1 MDSLIKN
8 SIIKDSKVSTI
19 SALEIFSPEKLI
31 KTLQEK
37 EDCTE
42 ELLEIVKTTPM
53 HQLKKL
59 SKIFLNVT
67 NFDIERIVELTVS
80 KTRLQRFNSTFLIF
94 SLIKTNYLN
103 AKMIDQVEA
112 LFESVYVPRFRD
124 IDPAIRA
131 MCVQFLCEWTC
142 NSSALRNTAYLK
154 YIGWALND
162 RNDSVRRK
170 SVRTVQLLAKF
181 SKEKEG
187 SAVIGFIEKYKERLL
202 EIATNDCNQNIQKE
216 CCKSVLSIYLKNNAL
231 FSLEEI
237 LAVLSNSDSCSETK
251 YQVLK
256 KICPEG
262 IWDLDALHRI
272 IAKSNAVIFK
282 NLKLS
287 DSDFSSFVLNIVE
300 FVRNRSTCC
309 NSGLLCF
316 LSILKVL
323 NFTADPLCFVDLLDA
338 VKDSAINTRLVVS
351 ALSSVSSY
359 SLFPTS
365 TFKILD
371 YLRKLALTNNYFIE
385 EFVLLL
391 KKIEDLYSLQVETII
406 LDLKPL
412 YPYPTIKYFDIS
424 DVVTPDSLQIVK
436 CYAALWMILKEE
448 YSWISSLDFDSPSL
462 LNQPPFAYLEIVDFA
477 IFFHSKMSTVFPHV
491 SPPVDPSTCAR
502 LLFEKLIFF
511 ISKNFYFDSE
521 ESCIRLFKLV
531 SIGYLTDFSK
541 VIFEYCPDE
550 DFLKQSISQVKD
562 IKPLVL
568 GYFEYLE
575 IQKPPKKLYSTEL
588 SRLLAS
594 KVSKTS
600 TDRYLLI
607 PMKKLLPSRDVLDS
621 VLIHFVPLLN
631 VNECIV
637 LENLAPKSKF
647 KAMLLRKCKS
657 AKDVEENVTFI

>member
-8 SIIKDSKVSTI
+8 SIIKDTRESVI
-19 SALEIFSPEKLI
+19 SALEIFSPEKLV

-37 EDCTE
+37 VDCTE
-42 ELLEIVKTTPM
+42 ELLEIIKTTQM

-80 KTRLQRFNSTFLIF
+80 KTRLHRFNSTFLIF
-94 SLIKTNYLN
+94 SLIKTSYLN
-103 AKMIDQVEA
+103 TKMIDQVEA

-131 MCVQFLCEWTC
+131 MCVQFLSEWTC

-170 SVRTVQLLAKF
+170 SVRTVQQLSKF

-187 SAVIGFIEKYKERLL
+187 GAVTSFIEKYKSRLL

-216 CCKSVLSIYLKNNAL
+216 CCKSILSIYLKNSKL

-237 LAVLSNSDSCSETK
+237 LTALSNNDSFSETK
-251 YQVLK
+251 SQVLK

-262 IWDLDALHRI
+262 IWDLEALHRI
-272 IAKSNAVIFK
+272 LIKSNPAIFR

-287 DSDFSSFVLNIVE
+287 DSDMPSFVLNIVE
-300 FVRNRSTCC
+300 FVRNHSTCC
-309 NSGLLCF
+309 NSGQLCF

-323 NFTADPLCFVDLLDA
+323 DFTADPLCFLDLLEA
-338 VKDSAINTRLVVS
+338 VKDSAVNTRLVVS
-351 ALSSVSSY
+351 TLSSVSSY
-359 SLFPTS
+359 SLFPGS

-385 EFVLLL
+385 DFVSLL
-391 KKIEDLYSLQVETII
+391 KKIEDPYSLQVETII

-424 DVVTPDSLQIVK
+424 DVVTPDSLQVIK
-436 CYAALWMILKEE
+436 CYAALWMILREE
-448 YSWISSLDFDSPSL
+448 YSWIDTLNFDSPSL
-462 LNQPPFAYLEIVDFA
+462 TDQPPFAYLEIVDFA
-477 IFFHSKMSTVFPHV
+477 IFFHSKMSPVFPPV
-491 SPPVDPSTCAR
+491 SPPVDPPTCAR
-502 LLFEKLIFF
+502 LLFEKLILF
-511 ISKNFYFDSE
+511 ISKNFYFDNE
-521 ESCIRLFKLV
+521 ESCTRLFKLV
-531 SIGYLTDFSK
+531 SLGYLTDFSK
-541 VIFEYCPDE
+541 VIFENCTE
-550 DFLKQSISQVKD
+550 NFLRQSIGQVKD
-562 IKPLVL
+562 VKPLVL
-568 GYFEYLE
+568 GYFEFLE
-575 IQKPPKKLYSTEL
+575 NMKSPKKLQGSEL
-588 SRLLAS
+588 SRLLAC
-594 KVSKTS
+594 KVGKTN
-600 TDRYLLI
+600 TDRYLLG
-607 PMKKLLPSRDVLDS
+607 PMKRLLSSRDLLDT

-647 KAMLLRKCKS
+647 KTMLLRKCKT
-657 AKDVEENVTFI
+657 AKSVEENVTFI